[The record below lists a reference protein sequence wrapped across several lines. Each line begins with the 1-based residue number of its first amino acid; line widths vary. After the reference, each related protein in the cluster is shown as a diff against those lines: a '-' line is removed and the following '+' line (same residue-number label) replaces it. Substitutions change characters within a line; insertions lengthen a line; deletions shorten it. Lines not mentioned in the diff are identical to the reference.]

1 MIGARSAQSRDQPEG
16 GCGWRRCGRLRCVVT
31 TLTTDDGVR
40 IEAHHDPGPRT
51 LGIVVA
57 HGFTGSWRR
66 PAVRRA
72 ATSLSRVG
80 GVVSFDFR
88 GHGRSDGLSTVGDRE
103 VRDLA
108 AAVAWARALGYPRVA
123 TVGFSMGAA
132 VAIRHAA
139 GAASGDGAGGDGGA
153 GPAGAGGDSAGGDRD
168 ALAAVVAVSGPS
180 RWFYRDTPAMRR
192 VHWVIEKRLGRLA
205 GRVLRGTGS
214 RPLKL
219 ATGAGTTGCG
229 GGPDR
234 PGSLPGRARRR
245 GPAVPAEH
253 AYALYA
259 AARQRNTVDRAR
271 VRHAENAAG
280 ADLLHRIGAWL
291 AATAG
296 SSPRQGRMT
305 VATPK

>member
-205 GRVLRGTGS
+205 GRVLRGTRIAPNGWQQVPEPPDVAAA
-214 RPLKL
+214 RIAPVPFLVVHGDADPLF
-219 ATGAGTTGCG
+219 
-229 GGPDR
+229 P
-234 PGSLPGRARRR
+234 
-245 GPAVPAEH
+245 VEH
-253 AYALYA
+253 AYALY
-259 AARQRNTVDRAR
+259 
-271 VRHAENAAG
+271 
-280 ADLLHRIGAWL
+280 
-291 AATAG
+291 
-296 SSPRQGRMT
+296 
-305 VATPK
+305 